1 MVRSPLAL
9 GAYGALLDPLFRRW
23 VQHDS
28 VDVDAGQVDRVGVD
42 FTVGYNLLNLCDGDP
57 PRHRDVGIEV
67 ACGAPKYQVTCA
79 VCHPGFYQRHIGN
92 QGALHQ
98 VGLAVEVARFLAFG
112 HDGADPGGCEEGGDA
127 SATCTELF
135 RERAL
140 RGELKLEFAGQ
151 ILALKLFVFADVR
164 RDHLT
169 DLPGG
174 KQQSKAKAI
183 DAGIVGNA
191 GEVAHARVSERGDQG
206 FWNAAEAESAH
217 GDHLSIFD
225 DIGQR
230 GACAREDFAHGN
242 PVQSVHD
249 SNYMSRF
256 DDHHAHGHDD
266 RHPGHGRRTI
276 PSRGLGV
283 ACLIVLG
290 FSALEIVVG
299 LTSGSLA
306 LTSDGLHML
315 TDALA
320 LGLAWGAQWVA
331 RRPPDAQLTF
341 GYERAE
347 SLAAFVN
354 ALTYLG
360 LLGWIVVEAIDRF
373 RVPHPLDASL
383 ALPVAVVGLL
393 VNIAVWWALHRD
405 GDDLNVRGALLHV
418 LGDLAGSAI
427 AITAIVVAA
436 TTGWTF
442 VDPLLTLAMSLLLLI
457 STVRLLRD
465 SARVLMNAT
474 PPGLDLAAL
483 SSALAALP
491 GVTDVHDLHVW
502 NISSGQPALAAHLR
516 LVDGADW
523 VAVLEAARSMLSTD
537 FSVQH
542 VTLQPEFAKPI

>member
-1 MVRSPLAL
+1 
-9 GAYGALLDPLFRRW
+9 
-23 VQHDS
+23 
-28 VDVDAGQVDRVGVD
+28 
-42 FTVGYNLLNLCDGDP
+42 
-57 PRHRDVGIEV
+57 
-67 ACGAPKYQVTCA
+67 
-79 VCHPGFYQRHIGN
+79 
-92 QGALHQ
+92 
-98 VGLAVEVARFLAFG
+98 
-112 HDGADPGGCEEGGDA
+112 
-127 SATCTELF
+127 
-135 RERAL
+135 
-140 RGELKLEFAGQ
+140 
-151 ILALKLFVFADVR
+151 
-164 RDHLT
+164 
-169 DLPGG
+169 
-174 KQQSKAKAI
+174 
-183 DAGIVGNA
+183 
-191 GEVAHARVSERGDQG
+191 
-206 FWNAAEAESAH
+206 
-217 GDHLSIFD
+217 
-225 DIGQR
+225 
-230 GACAREDFAHGN
+230 
-242 PVQSVHD
+242 
-249 SNYMSRF
+249 MSRL

-266 RHPGHGRRTI
+266 RHPGHGRRSI
-276 PSRGLGV
+276 PSRGLGI

-290 FSALEIVVG
+290 FSALEIIVG

-331 RRPPDAQLTF
+331 RRPPDARLTF

-354 ALTYLG
+354 ALTYFA
-360 LLGWIVVEAIDRF
+360 LLGWIVFEAIDRF
-373 RVPHPLDASL
+373 RAPHPLDASL
-383 ALPVAVVGLL
+383 ALPVAVGGLL

-427 AITAIVVAA
+427 AITAIVLAA

-442 VDPLLTLAMSLLLLI
+442 VDPLLTLVISVLLLI
-457 STVRLLRD
+457 STGRLLRD

-474 PPGLDLAAL
+474 PQGLDLAAL
-483 SSALAALP
+483 SSALSALP

-502 NISSGQPALAAHLR
+502 SISSGQPALAAHLR